1 MQTGWIARKAGGQTL
16 NKRMFISAAAI
27 LLLAAAPF
35 LFSLFYL
42 NLLAEILILAIFALS
57 LNVLVGYTGL
67 VSLGHAAFFGIGAY
81 ASALLSKEWSPQF
94 LVTMLASLLIAA
106 IAAAIIGLFCV
117 RVNGFYFLMLTLA
130 FSQMIYSFVHQS
142 TTLTGG
148 SNGLSG
154 LPSPVFGTLD
164 LSHPVFLYYVILLV
178 FIVMYIVLS
187 LMVKS
192 PFGHVLIGIRENE
205 MRMKAIGYNTT
216 LYKYAAFIIAG
227 AIGGVS
233 GALYSTFNGFVSPND
248 VYWTMSGS
256 VLIMVLIGGAG
267 TMIGPVLGAAF
278 IVVLETIVSSY
289 TTMWTL
295 IIGGVFILF
304 VVFIPQGIVGF
315 GRALTKPSA
324 NRLSFSRK
332 AKALVKKEANQ

>member
-1 MQTGWIARKAGGQTL
+1 MAAVILFIAV
-16 NKRMFISAAAI
+16 
-27 LLLAAAPF
+27 PF
-35 LFSLFYL
+35 VFSLFYL

-81 ASALLSKEWSPQF
+81 ASALLAKEWSPQF
-94 LVTMLASLLIAA
+94 LLIILASVLIAA
-106 IAAAIIGLFCV
+106 AAAAVIGLFCV
-117 RVNGFYFLMLTLA
+117 KTSGFYFLMLTLA

-142 TTLTGG
+142 TTITGG

-154 LPSPVFGTLD
+154 LPSPLLGSVD
-164 LSHPVFLYYVILLV
+164 LSNPVFLYYAILLV
-178 FIVMYIVLS
+178 FVIVYIVLS
-187 LMVKS
+187 LIVQS

-205 MRMKAIGYNTT
+205 MRMKAMGYNTA
-216 LYKYAAFIIAG
+216 LYKYIAFMIAG

-233 GALYSTFNGFVSPND
+233 GALYANFNGFVSPND

-289 TTMWTL
+289 TTVWTM
-295 IIGGVFILF
+295 IIGIIFILF
-304 VVFIPQGIVGF
+304 VVFMPKGLVGF
-315 GRALTKPSA
+315 AHMVQTLTA
-324 NRLSFSRK
+324 HRLPVSQK
-332 AKALVKKEANQ
+332 GAKTLVNNEANQ